1 MVPGTY
7 KVLNK
12 DMKVRQIFCNIQK
25 LVLYQVYI
33 HHTAIFVKDSC
44 ADITFLF
51 KSLYLLPITY
61 RMEDG
66 LFSVAYSDSH
76 DLVPAHTSIPHN
88 FLILCL
94 LPY

>member
-51 KSLYLLPITY
+51 KSL
-61 RMEDG
+61 
-66 LFSVAYSDSH
+66 
-76 DLVPAHTSIPHN
+76 
-88 FLILCL
+88 
-94 LPY
+94 